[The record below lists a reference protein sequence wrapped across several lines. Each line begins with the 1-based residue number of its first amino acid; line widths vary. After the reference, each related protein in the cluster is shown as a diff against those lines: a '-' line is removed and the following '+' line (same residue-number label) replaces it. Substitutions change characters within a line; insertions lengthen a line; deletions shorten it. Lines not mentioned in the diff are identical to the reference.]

1 MSKIFTRKWSEIS
14 GGRYDPLSLLYDFEI
29 LFKNNIF
36 EIKTIE
42 SIALSIKSGF
52 AAGKNAQSVATNGI
66 IQIRPTNINEYG
78 LLKFDKNIYIP
89 DNINQEYYIEQ
100 GEVLFNNTN
109 SQELVGKTA
118 VFNMNGQ
125 YVCSN
130 HITRIKVDKEDILP
144 EYLTIILNIY
154 QERKVFFNTCINW
167 NNQSGINTEMLKQYK
182 IPVPKI
188 NIQQNIIDIMDNAY
202 KLKKEKEGEA
212 KRLLDSIDRYL
223 LDELGIKVPA
233 RDTTLKNRIFTRKF
247 SEISGDR
254 FDCSYNQEYYKKL
267 QNNILF
273 NTEYFQIKNL
283 GELLEYIEK
292 GIEVG
297 SENYVQQGIPFIRVS
312 DIDNFGINYHT
323 ANKYISYD
331 LYKELKKKF
340 QPKNNELLYS
350 KDGTI
355 GICLKV
361 EDIKECIISGA
372 ILRLV
377 FKEELCID
385 FIQNFLSLSVV
396 QKLINRESIG
406 AVIRHLN
413 IDKFLNLKVPV
424 PPVEIQEKIS
434 NEILS
439 RKAKALRLQNEARKL
454 LEEAK
459 YQVENIIFGERV

>member
-14 GGRYDPLSLLYDFEI
+14 GDRWEC
-29 LFKNNIF
+29 
-36 EIKTIE
+36 
-42 SIALSIKSGF
+42 
-52 AAGKNAQSVATNGI
+52 
-66 IQIRPTNINEYG
+66 
-78 LLKFDKNIYIP
+78 
-89 DNINQEYYIEQ
+89 EYYIYSNSNIPTVSLEQ
-100 GEVLFNNTN
+100 IAIVKGGKRIPKGLSYSSSVTQYKYLRVDDIGTDNDIVDINSLKSIDESVFSILKKYEVKNNEVILSNAGTIGKIILFANETNNKVVLTEN
-109 SQELVGKTA
+109 CVKILVRKDIIPKFFVFILKTD
-118 VFNMNGQ
+118 FIQNQ
-125 YVCSN
+125 LKQHYIQTTIPKLS
-130 HITRIKVDKEDILP
+130 IERIKKLKLP
-144 EYLTIILNIY
+144 KLPSID
-154 QERKVFFNTCINW
+154 
-167 NNQSGINTEMLKQYK
+167 
-182 IPVPKI
+182 
-188 NIQQNIIDIMDNAY
+188 IQQHIIDIIDNAY

-212 KRLLDSIDRYL
+212 KRLLDSIDGYL

-233 RDTTLKNRIFTRKF
+233 QDTTLKNRIFTRKF
-247 SEISGDR
+247 SELSGDR

-267 QNNILF
+267 QSNIFF

-297 SENYVQQGIPFIRVS
+297 SENYTQQGIPFIRVS

-323 ANKYISYD
+323 VNKYISYN
-331 LYKELKKKF
+331 LYKELKEKF

-361 EDIKECIISGA
+361 EDIKDCIVSGA

-406 AVIRHLN
+406 TVIRHLN
-413 IDKFLNLKVPV
+413 IDKFLNLKIPV
-424 PPVEIQEKIS
+424 PPAEIQEKIS

-439 RKAKALRLQNEARKL
+439 RKAKALKLQNEARKL

-459 YQVENIIFGERV
+459 YRVENIIFGERV